1 MRQYIISACGNL
13 LSPTV
18 SSFIMARVGPWPPAF
33 IGQGLIALS
42 VLAVAFVP
50 ETLPAKQATLEADE
64 DEELEDMSKQSSRLS
79 ELLDR
84 LRQALSI
91 LSSPSLVI
99 LLITCLGL
107 VPVTQS
113 TYSFMAVFL
122 SKRYSI
128 PLFRAGYIQSA
139 FGLAQV
145 VQTILILPWL
155 SQRLLL
161 RGRARNTEAA
171 TTTTRLL
178 APNSEHQRDLSIARV
193 SAAIIALAALILGL
207 APTLSSFVLGLAV
220 LAMGSGFASLLR
232 SLLSIYVDPA
242 HRSGLFG
249 LAGMVEMVG
258 QIYAQPM
265 LAGLFSLGMRL
276 GSGWIGLPYFGLAV
290 LVATTATFLLFVK
303 VPKRIGEMIS

>member
-1 MRQYIISACGNL
+1 MRQYVVSACGNL

-33 IGQGLIALS
+33 IGLGLIIS
-42 VLAVAFVP
+42 SILAIAFVP
-50 ETLPAKQATLEADE
+50 ETLPAKQATLGEVE
-64 DEELEDMSKQSSRLS
+64 DEYGDVSKSSSQLS
-79 ELLDR
+79 HLLDR
-84 LRQALSI
+84 FRQALSI

-99 LLITCLGL
+99 LLIACLGA
-107 VPVTQS
+107 VPVAHS

-155 SQRLLL
+155 SQCLLL
-161 RGRARNTEAA
+161 RGRAGNTEAS
-171 TTTTRLL
+171 TTTRLL
-178 APNSEHQRDLSIARV
+178 APASEHHRDLSIARA
-193 SAAIIALAALILGL
+193 SAAILALAALILGL
-207 APTLSSFVLGLAV
+207 APTLSGFVFGLAV
-220 LAMGSGFASLLR
+220 LAMGSGCASLLR
-232 SLLSIYVDPA
+232 SLMSIYVDPA
-242 HRSGLFG
+242 HRSRLFG
-249 LAGMVEMVG
+249 LVGMVEMVG

-276 GSGWIGLPYFGLAV
+276 GSGWIGLPYFGLTILLTV
-290 LVATTATFLLFVK
+290 MATLLLFVR
-303 VPKRIGEMIS
+303 VPKRTGETMS